1 MAKSYLSYS
10 LSCVGCVAYI
20 SVVFFAN
27 NVGIIVDIEDLE
39 KKFSFEVK
47 THHYH
52 SDVSAWCLQQFG
64 EFGVRWYRYGTDIA
78 MGIVAGADFYDY
90 YRFARSEDAVLFALR
105 WS

>member
-1 MAKSYLSYS
+1 MGMSTKA
-10 LSCVGCVAYI
+10 
-20 SVVFFAN
+20 
-27 NVGIIVDIEDLE
+27 LE
-39 KKFSFEVK
+39 ATFPFEGK
-47 THHYH
+47 TLYDY

-78 MGIVAGADFYDY
+78 TGIVAGADFYDY